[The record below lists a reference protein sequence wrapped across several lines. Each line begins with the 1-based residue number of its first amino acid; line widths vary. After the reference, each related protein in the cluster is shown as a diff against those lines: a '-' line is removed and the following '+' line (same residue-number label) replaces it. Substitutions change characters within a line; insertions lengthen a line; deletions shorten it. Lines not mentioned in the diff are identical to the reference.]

1 MCLNG
6 RKKEKGQRGLK
17 ERKGERRK
25 ADLSGRKKKGKIA
38 QWARACRLTMKIR
51 VRSLPRSILETKP
64 GSWSLKPCKCHL
76 QPQNS
81 FYL

>member
-17 ERKGERRK
+17 EREGERRK

-38 QWARACRLTMKIR
+38 QWARACHLTMKI
-51 VRSLPRSILETKP
+51 
-64 GSWSLKPCKCHL
+64 
-76 QPQNS
+76 
-81 FYL
+81 